1 MNKAKTDGAWRD
13 ETPAPF
19 LINVMEFHE
28 KLQNLRKKYGMT
40 QQELADKLYVS
51 RTAVSKWESGKGYP
65 NIDSLKSIAALF
77 SVSVDEL
84 LSGGE
89 ILEFAESDGKSR
101 VEKTCGLIF
110 GLLDVIA
117 TGLAFL
123 PLYGKTDGGIVRAV
137 TLLGNPDASR
147 GIVTAFFAMLS
158 ILTATGVAE
167 IAVRY
172 TASGKP
178 VLFVNA
184 VSVAIHM
191 AAILLFALARQP
203 YATAILFVL
212 YALKIVLI
220 IKMFGTN

>member
-1 MNKAKTDGAWRD
+1 MK
-13 ETPAPF
+13 
-19 LINVMEFHE
+19 FHE

-65 NIDSLKSIAALF
+65 NIDSLKSIATLF

-89 ILEFAESDGKSR
+89 MLELAESDGKSR

-110 GLLDVIA
+110 GLLDVVAI
-117 TGLAFL
+117 GLAFL
-123 PLYGKTDGGIVRAV
+123 PLYGKTDGEIVRAV
-137 TLLGNPDASR
+137 TLSGNPDVSR
-147 GIVTAFFAMLS
+147 GLVVAFFAVLA
-158 ILTATGVAE
+158 ILTAAGAAE

-172 TASGKP
+172 TAGGKP
-178 VLFVNA
+178 ALFVNA
-184 VSVAIHM
+184 ASVAIHT